1 MNKKYFFMKKKTSKS
16 NLLFV
21 GVMFFSLNILAGI
34 SRENSA
40 ILKIASSQTSMFPI
54 FNPILNTLEISRY
67 GALANVDEKSKK
79 NNKLNEAIL
88 KDLFEIDFPEKGFYT
103 TGDAP
108 FSLGIFPSELN
119 PNINEV
125 YFSGPGIIDR
135 KNGVFDPVASGIGV
149 HEVTVSGIL
158 HGEKVSIAIAIIV
171 NDQCDPVT
179 SGNPDLD
186 NDGVSDICD
195 SDKDN
200 DGITNE
206 NENCFIM
213 ETVGGTFNTPIAI
226 DTNPTNTTVTIN
238 ALNGATFAPNF
249 SLAIEDSYLIKNTG
263 DNDRGL
269 LNIPNINTNFVT
281 YTFNTP
287 IPANQ
292 IGLFLYD
299 IDLYQDL
306 KFTFSGGTAT
316 ANDFKK
322 SDYLGVLNMTWDPA
336 TGTAEHIVNT
346 ASANDPIEQN
356 NFIFLYGDTDKTVTS
371 ITISNIDINNTDTPS
386 IINANN
392 FVGFSLFY
400 RKKSL
405 DTDNDGIPDC
415 EDLDS
420 DNDGCFD
427 SIESGGVD
435 DDINGEVDGDGID
448 AAGLVI
454 KSERRRGPGAN
465 YNGVT
470 GNEIVATKVEVDAT
484 ALVDQI
490 AVRGAAATFTIT
502 SASAISTTA
511 YTGVAPTTVP
521 DYTDASAVDV
531 SGGIIYQW
539 LQDGFNIS
547 DGGVFSGTDT
557 STLRISDVTGL
568 DGRVY
573 TLAITHSDN
582 YCTDIQHGATL
593 KIVPLIDAV
602 DDNFSG
608 TGVNGAIGGVAG
620 NAVANND
627 TLDGAAIVVGNIT
640 ITTEANAAN
649 IIVASNGDVQVPAG
663 TPAGIYKVTYQICE
677 VVNPTNCDT
686 AVIDVLVVAEVNN
699 DDINAMEDTPI
710 DIDIYNNDGGIPTNG
725 SLVTTNPTNGT
736 VTIDDGG
743 TPNDPSDD
751 VVTYIPDPDFNGTD
765 SFDYSVCDNASPANC
780 ATATVEVTVM
790 PTPDS
795 QDDMASILEDMSI
808 GVNIYGNDNDIPTN
822 GSLVTTNPANGTVTI
837 DDGGTPNDPSDD
849 IVTYTPD
856 PDFNGTDSFDYSVCD
871 NASPAN
877 CTTSTV
883 EITVI
888 PTPDSQNDDEETIEG
903 TPIEVDIYANDNDIP
918 TNGSLVTTNPANGT
932 VTINDGGT
940 PNDPSDDVVT
950 YTPDVG
956 FVGTDT
962 FNYTVCNKTKPL
974 VCTTSTV
981 TVVVVPTPDS
991 QNDMADTTEDTP
1003 VIVAIYTNDS
1013 NIPTDGVL
1021 NITNPTNGTVTI
1033 DNGGTPDDPSDDIVT
1048 YTPDADFNGTD
1059 SFDYTVC
1066 DNASPANCTT
1076 STVNVSVGATPDSQN
1091 DTANTTEDT
1100 AVTVDIYGN
1109 DNDIPTDGSLV
1120 TTNPTNGT
1128 VTIDNGGTPNDPSDD
1143 VVTYTPDADF
1153 NGTDSFDY
1161 TVCDNA
1167 SPANCTTSTVN
1178 VSVGATPDSQNDMAN
1193 TTEDTPVIVAIYT
1206 NDSNIP
1212 TDGALNITNP
1222 TNGTV
1227 TIDNGGTP
1235 DDPSDDIVTYTP
1247 DADFNGTDSFDYT
1260 VCDNA
1265 SPANCTTSTVNVS
1278 VGATPDSQNDMADT
1292 TEDTPVIV
1300 AIYTN
1305 DSNIPTDGVLNITNP
1320 TNGTVTIDNGG
1331 TPDDPSDDI
1340 VTYTPD
1346 ADFNGT
1352 DSFDYTVCDNA
1363 SPANCTTSTV
1373 NVSVGATPDSQ
1384 NDMADTTEDTPVIVA
1399 IYTNDSNIPTDGV
1412 LNITNPTNGTVT
1424 IDNGGT
1430 PDDPSDDIV
1439 TYTPDADFNGTDS
1452 FDYTVCDNA
1461 SPANCTTATVNVSVG
1476 AILDSEDDVANITED
1491 TAVTVD
1497 IYGNDNDIPTNGS
1510 LVTTNPAN
1518 GTVTIDNGGTPN
1530 DPSDDVVT
1538 YTPDASFI
1546 GTDTFDYTVCDNASP
1561 ANCTTSTVRVNVTPM
1576 SGNDIASTGEDT
1588 PVTVDIYTND
1598 SNVPTSGNLT
1608 TTDPVNGTVTID
1620 NGGTP
1625 NDPSD
1630 DIVTYTPNPDFSG
1643 TDSFQYTI
1651 CDNASPANCTT
1662 AIAIIIVEPDTDED
1676 GIVDSIDLDDDND
1689 GILDVNEK
1697 PCFVSLE
1704 NFGSGKGNILIN
1716 HSNVPVGNVGN
1727 VRIGSNPDF
1736 VGKPWFQSKS
1746 GADATG
1752 DPEGRYLSLD
1762 NPKGSAPVLIYKES
1776 INVEVNQEY
1785 SYSFFAAAAKEA
1797 IGKQAIAYPD
1807 ARIEVKDDLGTVLQ
1821 TINTGTF
1828 TLDWKKFELLFTS
1841 TTTTVTVEIYNN
1853 NIREL
1858 DNTLLI
1864 DEIFVSLASVSCD
1877 TDGDG
1882 IPNYLDLDSD
1892 NDGCNDVIESGGIDE
1907 DNDGIADGDGFNN
1920 VGQVTTGGAILTT
1933 NYDGVTGREDSAVQ
1947 LTVDASELI
1956 DQEVSRGS
1964 ATTFTIS
1971 NATAIKAVAYS
1982 GAAPSTVPDYTAAS
1996 AIDISDAIIYQ
2007 WQEDGIDLSDEGVY
2021 LGAKTKTLSI
2031 SDVSGLDGKVYTL
2044 TVTHP
2049 DNICGSVAHS
2059 ATLNVTLGDPDI
2071 TIYNELTPN
2080 GDGDNDTFYI
2090 DAINK
2095 YPNNSLEIYNRWGNL
2110 VYSKKGYD
2118 NTFEGI
2124 SNGRVNISE
2133 GSKLPA
2139 GTYFYVLDL
2148 GKVGKEPL
2156 KGWLYIN
2163 R

>member
-1 MNKKYFFMKKKTSKS
+1 MKKKTSKS

-54 FNPILNTLEISRY
+54 FNPILNTLEISQY

-371 ITISNIDINNTDTPS
+371 ITISNIDIDNTDTPS

-686 AVIDVLVVAEVNN
+686 AVIDILVVAEVNN

-1048 YTPDADFNGTD
+1048 YTPDPDFNGAD

-1091 DTANTTEDT
+1091 D
-1100 AVTVDIYGN
+1100 
-1109 DNDIPTDGSLV
+1109 
-1120 TTNPTNGT
+1120 
-1128 VTIDNGGTPNDPSDD
+1128 
-1143 VVTYTPDADF
+1143 
-1153 NGTDSFDY
+1153 
-1161 TVCDNA
+1161 
-1167 SPANCTTSTVN
+1167 
-1178 VSVGATPDSQNDMAN
+1178 
-1193 TTEDTPVIVAIYT
+1193 
-1206 NDSNIP
+1206 
-1212 TDGALNITNP
+1212 
-1222 TNGTV
+1222 
-1227 TIDNGGTP
+1227 
-1235 DDPSDDIVTYTP
+1235 
-1247 DADFNGTDSFDYT
+1247 
-1260 VCDNA
+1260 
-1265 SPANCTTSTVNVS
+1265 
-1278 VGATPDSQNDMADT
+1278 
-1292 TEDTPVIV
+1292 
-1300 AIYTN
+1300 
-1305 DSNIPTDGVLNITNP
+1305 
-1320 TNGTVTIDNGG
+1320 
-1331 TPDDPSDDI
+1331 
-1340 VTYTPD
+1340 
-1346 ADFNGT
+1346 
-1352 DSFDYTVCDNA
+1352 
-1363 SPANCTTSTV
+1363 
-1373 NVSVGATPDSQ
+1373 
-1384 NDMADTTEDTPVIVA
+1384 
-1399 IYTNDSNIPTDGV
+1399 
-1412 LNITNPTNGTVT
+1412 
-1424 IDNGGT
+1424 
-1430 PDDPSDDIV
+1430 
-1439 TYTPDADFNGTDS
+1439 
-1452 FDYTVCDNA
+1452 
-1461 SPANCTTATVNVSVG
+1461 
-1476 AILDSEDDVANITED
+1476 
-1491 TAVTVD
+1491 
-1497 IYGNDNDIPTNGS
+1497 
-1510 LVTTNPAN
+1510 
-1518 GTVTIDNGGTPN
+1518 
-1530 DPSDDVVT
+1530 
-1538 YTPDASFI
+1538 
-1546 GTDTFDYTVCDNASP
+1546 
-1561 ANCTTSTVRVNVTPM
+1561 
-1576 SGNDIASTGEDT
+1576 
-1588 PVTVDIYTND
+1588 
-1598 SNVPTSGNLT
+1598 
-1608 TTDPVNGTVTID
+1608 
-1620 NGGTP
+1620 
-1625 NDPSD
+1625 
-1630 DIVTYTPNPDFSG
+1630 
-1643 TDSFQYTI
+1643 
-1651 CDNASPANCTT
+1651 
-1662 AIAIIIVEPDTDED
+1662 
-1676 GIVDSIDLDDDND
+1676 
-1689 GILDVNEK
+1689 
-1697 PCFVSLE
+1697 
-1704 NFGSGKGNILIN
+1704 
-1716 HSNVPVGNVGN
+1716 
-1727 VRIGSNPDF
+1727 
-1736 VGKPWFQSKS
+1736 
-1746 GADATG
+1746 
-1752 DPEGRYLSLD
+1752 
-1762 NPKGSAPVLIYKES
+1762 
-1776 INVEVNQEY
+1776 
-1785 SYSFFAAAAKEA
+1785 
-1797 IGKQAIAYPD
+1797 
-1807 ARIEVKDDLGTVLQ
+1807 
-1821 TINTGTF
+1821 
-1828 TLDWKKFELLFTS
+1828 
-1841 TTTTVTVEIYNN
+1841 
-1853 NIREL
+1853 
-1858 DNTLLI
+1858 
-1864 DEIFVSLASVSCD
+1864 
-1877 TDGDG
+1877 
-1882 IPNYLDLDSD
+1882 
-1892 NDGCNDVIESGGIDE
+1892 
-1907 DNDGIADGDGFNN
+1907 
-1920 VGQVTTGGAILTT
+1920 
-1933 NYDGVTGREDSAVQ
+1933 
-1947 LTVDASELI
+1947 
-1956 DQEVSRGS
+1956 
-1964 ATTFTIS
+1964 
-1971 NATAIKAVAYS
+1971 
-1982 GAAPSTVPDYTAAS
+1982 
-1996 AIDISDAIIYQ
+1996 
-2007 WQEDGIDLSDEGVY
+2007 
-2021 LGAKTKTLSI
+2021 
-2031 SDVSGLDGKVYTL
+2031 
-2044 TVTHP
+2044 
-2049 DNICGSVAHS
+2049 
-2059 ATLNVTLGDPDI
+2059 
-2071 TIYNELTPN
+2071 
-2080 GDGDNDTFYI
+2080 
-2090 DAINK
+2090 
-2095 YPNNSLEIYNRWGNL
+2095 
-2110 VYSKKGYD
+2110 
-2118 NTFEGI
+2118 
-2124 SNGRVNISE
+2124 
-2133 GSKLPA
+2133 
-2139 GTYFYVLDL
+2139 
-2148 GKVGKEPL
+2148 
-2156 KGWLYIN
+2156 
-2163 R
+2163 

>member
-1 MNKKYFFMKKKTSKS
+1 MKKKTSKS

-1048 YTPDADFNGTD
+1048 YTPDPDFNGAD

-1091 DTANTTEDT
+1091 DTANT
-1100 AVTVDIYGN
+1100 I
-1109 DNDIPTDGSLV
+1109 
-1120 TTNPTNGT
+1120 
-1128 VTIDNGGTPNDPSDD
+1128 
-1143 VVTYTPDADF
+1143 
-1153 NGTDSFDY
+1153 
-1161 TVCDNA
+1161 
-1167 SPANCTTSTVN
+1167 
-1178 VSVGATPDSQNDMAN
+1178 
-1193 TTEDTPVIVAIYT
+1193 
-1206 NDSNIP
+1206 
-1212 TDGALNITNP
+1212 
-1222 TNGTV
+1222 
-1227 TIDNGGTP
+1227 
-1235 DDPSDDIVTYTP
+1235 
-1247 DADFNGTDSFDYT
+1247 
-1260 VCDNA
+1260 
-1265 SPANCTTSTVNVS
+1265 
-1278 VGATPDSQNDMADT
+1278 
-1292 TEDTPVIV
+1292 
-1300 AIYTN
+1300 
-1305 DSNIPTDGVLNITNP
+1305 
-1320 TNGTVTIDNGG
+1320 
-1331 TPDDPSDDI
+1331 
-1340 VTYTPD
+1340 
-1346 ADFNGT
+1346 
-1352 DSFDYTVCDNA
+1352 
-1363 SPANCTTSTV
+1363 
-1373 NVSVGATPDSQ
+1373 
-1384 NDMADTTEDTPVIVA
+1384 
-1399 IYTNDSNIPTDGV
+1399 
-1412 LNITNPTNGTVT
+1412 
-1424 IDNGGT
+1424 
-1430 PDDPSDDIV
+1430 
-1439 TYTPDADFNGTDS
+1439 
-1452 FDYTVCDNA
+1452 
-1461 SPANCTTATVNVSVG
+1461 
-1476 AILDSEDDVANITED
+1476 ED

>member
-1 MNKKYFFMKKKTSKS
+1 
-16 NLLFV
+16 
-21 GVMFFSLNILAGI
+21 
-34 SRENSA
+34 
-40 ILKIASSQTSMFPI
+40 
-54 FNPILNTLEISRY
+54 
-67 GALANVDEKSKK
+67 
-79 NNKLNEAIL
+79 
-88 KDLFEIDFPEKGFYT
+88 
-103 TGDAP
+103 
-108 FSLGIFPSELN
+108 
-119 PNINEV
+119 
-125 YFSGPGIIDR
+125 
-135 KNGVFDPVASGIGV
+135 
-149 HEVTVSGIL
+149 
-158 HGEKVSIAIAIIV
+158 
-171 NDQCDPVT
+171 
-179 SGNPDLD
+179 
-186 NDGVSDICD
+186 
-195 SDKDN
+195 
-200 DGITNE
+200 
-206 NENCFIM
+206 
-213 ETVGGTFNTPIAI
+213 
-226 DTNPTNTTVTIN
+226 
-238 ALNGATFAPNF
+238 
-249 SLAIEDSYLIKNTG
+249 
-263 DNDRGL
+263 
-269 LNIPNINTNFVT
+269 
-281 YTFNTP
+281 
-287 IPANQ
+287 
-292 IGLFLYD
+292 
-299 IDLYQDL
+299 
-306 KFTFSGGTAT
+306 
-316 ANDFKK
+316 
-322 SDYLGVLNMTWDPA
+322 
-336 TGTAEHIVNT
+336 
-346 ASANDPIEQN
+346 
-356 NFIFLYGDTDKTVTS
+356 
-371 ITISNIDINNTDTPS
+371 
-386 IINANN
+386 
-392 FVGFSLFY
+392 
-400 RKKSL
+400 
-405 DTDNDGIPDC
+405 
-415 EDLDS
+415 
-420 DNDGCFD
+420 
-427 SIESGGVD
+427 
-435 DDINGEVDGDGID
+435 
-448 AAGLVI
+448 
-454 KSERRRGPGAN
+454 
-465 YNGVT
+465 
-470 GNEIVATKVEVDAT
+470 
-484 ALVDQI
+484 
-490 AVRGAAATFTIT
+490 
-502 SASAISTTA
+502 
-511 YTGVAPTTVP
+511 
-521 DYTDASAVDV
+521 
-531 SGGIIYQW
+531 
-539 LQDGFNIS
+539 
-547 DGGVFSGTDT
+547 
-557 STLRISDVTGL
+557 
-568 DGRVY
+568 
-573 TLAITHSDN
+573 
-582 YCTDIQHGATL
+582 
-593 KIVPLIDAV
+593 
-602 DDNFSG
+602 
-608 TGVNGAIGGVAG
+608 
-620 NAVANND
+620 
-627 TLDGAAIVVGNIT
+627 
-640 ITTEANAAN
+640 
-649 IIVASNGDVQVPAG
+649 
-663 TPAGIYKVTYQICE
+663 
-677 VVNPTNCDT
+677 
-686 AVIDVLVVAEVNN
+686 
-699 DDINAMEDTPI
+699 
-710 DIDIYNNDGGIPTNG
+710 
-725 SLVTTNPTNGT
+725 
-736 VTIDDGG
+736 
-743 TPNDPSDD
+743 
-751 VVTYIPDPDFNGTD
+751 
-765 SFDYSVCDNASPANC
+765 
-780 ATATVEVTVM
+780 
-790 PTPDS
+790 
-795 QDDMASILEDMSI
+795 
-808 GVNIYGNDNDIPTN
+808 
-822 GSLVTTNPANGTVTI
+822 
-837 DDGGTPNDPSDD
+837 
-849 IVTYTPD
+849 
-856 PDFNGTDSFDYSVCD
+856 
-871 NASPAN
+871 
-877 CTTSTV
+877 
-883 EITVI
+883 
-888 PTPDSQNDDEETIEG
+888 
-903 TPIEVDIYANDNDIP
+903 
-918 TNGSLVTTNPANGT
+918 
-932 VTINDGGT
+932 
-940 PNDPSDDVVT
+940 
-950 YTPDVG
+950 
-956 FVGTDT
+956 
-962 FNYTVCNKTKPL
+962 
-974 VCTTSTV
+974 
-981 TVVVVPTPDS
+981 
-991 QNDMADTTEDTP
+991 
-1003 VIVAIYTNDS
+1003 
-1013 NIPTDGVL
+1013 
-1021 NITNPTNGTVTI
+1021 
-1033 DNGGTPDDPSDDIVT
+1033 
-1048 YTPDADFNGTD
+1048 
-1059 SFDYTVC
+1059 
-1066 DNASPANCTT
+1066 
-1076 STVNVSVGATPDSQN
+1076 N
-1091 DTANTTEDT
+1091 DTANT
-1100 AVTVDIYGN
+1100 
-1109 DNDIPTDGSLV
+1109 
-1120 TTNPTNGT
+1120 
-1128 VTIDNGGTPNDPSDD
+1128 
-1143 VVTYTPDADF
+1143 
-1153 NGTDSFDY
+1153 
-1161 TVCDNA
+1161 
-1167 SPANCTTSTVN
+1167 
-1178 VSVGATPDSQNDMAN
+1178 
-1193 TTEDTPVIVAIYT
+1193 
-1206 NDSNIP
+1206 
-1212 TDGALNITNP
+1212 
-1222 TNGTV
+1222 
-1227 TIDNGGTP
+1227 
-1235 DDPSDDIVTYTP
+1235 
-1247 DADFNGTDSFDYT
+1247 
-1260 VCDNA
+1260 
-1265 SPANCTTSTVNVS
+1265 
-1278 VGATPDSQNDMADT
+1278 
-1292 TEDTPVIV
+1292 
-1300 AIYTN
+1300 
-1305 DSNIPTDGVLNITNP
+1305 
-1320 TNGTVTIDNGG
+1320 
-1331 TPDDPSDDI
+1331 
-1340 VTYTPD
+1340 
-1346 ADFNGT
+1346 
-1352 DSFDYTVCDNA
+1352 
-1363 SPANCTTSTV
+1363 
-1373 NVSVGATPDSQ
+1373 
-1384 NDMADTTEDTPVIVA
+1384 
-1399 IYTNDSNIPTDGV
+1399 
-1412 LNITNPTNGTVT
+1412 
-1424 IDNGGT
+1424 
-1430 PDDPSDDIV
+1430 
-1439 TYTPDADFNGTDS
+1439 
-1452 FDYTVCDNA
+1452 
-1461 SPANCTTATVNVSVG
+1461 
-1476 AILDSEDDVANITED
+1476 TED

-1807 ARIEVKDDLGTVLQ
+1807 ARIEVKDDLGMVLQ

>member
-54 FNPILNTLEISRY
+54 FNPILNTLEISQY

-649 IIVASNGDVQVPAG
+649 IIVTSNGDVQVPAG

-837 DDGGTPNDPSDD
+837 DNGGTPNDPSDD
-849 IVTYTPD
+849 VVTYTPD

-1048 YTPDADFNGTD
+1048 YTPDPDFNGAD

-1091 DTANTTEDT
+1091 DVANT
-1100 AVTVDIYGN
+1100 I
-1109 DNDIPTDGSLV
+1109 
-1120 TTNPTNGT
+1120 
-1128 VTIDNGGTPNDPSDD
+1128 
-1143 VVTYTPDADF
+1143 
-1153 NGTDSFDY
+1153 
-1161 TVCDNA
+1161 
-1167 SPANCTTSTVN
+1167 
-1178 VSVGATPDSQNDMAN
+1178 
-1193 TTEDTPVIVAIYT
+1193 
-1206 NDSNIP
+1206 
-1212 TDGALNITNP
+1212 
-1222 TNGTV
+1222 
-1227 TIDNGGTP
+1227 
-1235 DDPSDDIVTYTP
+1235 
-1247 DADFNGTDSFDYT
+1247 
-1260 VCDNA
+1260 
-1265 SPANCTTSTVNVS
+1265 
-1278 VGATPDSQNDMADT
+1278 
-1292 TEDTPVIV
+1292 
-1300 AIYTN
+1300 
-1305 DSNIPTDGVLNITNP
+1305 
-1320 TNGTVTIDNGG
+1320 
-1331 TPDDPSDDI
+1331 
-1340 VTYTPD
+1340 
-1346 ADFNGT
+1346 
-1352 DSFDYTVCDNA
+1352 
-1363 SPANCTTSTV
+1363 
-1373 NVSVGATPDSQ
+1373 
-1384 NDMADTTEDTPVIVA
+1384 
-1399 IYTNDSNIPTDGV
+1399 
-1412 LNITNPTNGTVT
+1412 
-1424 IDNGGT
+1424 
-1430 PDDPSDDIV
+1430 
-1439 TYTPDADFNGTDS
+1439 
-1452 FDYTVCDNA
+1452 
-1461 SPANCTTATVNVSVG
+1461 
-1476 AILDSEDDVANITED
+1476 ED

>member
-1 MNKKYFFMKKKTSKS
+1 MKKKTSKS

-54 FNPILNTLEISRY
+54 FNPILNTLEISQY

-79 NNKLNEAIL
+79 NNKLNETIL

-135 KNGVFDPVASGIGV
+135 KNGVFDPVASGIGI

-158 HGEKVSIAIAIIV
+158 YGEKVSIAIAIIV

-213 ETVGGTFNTPIAI
+213 ETVGGTFNTPITI

-281 YTFNTP
+281 YTFSTP

-371 ITISNIDINNTDTPS
+371 ITISNIDIDNTDTPS

-427 SIESGGVD
+427 SIESGGID

-454 KSERRRGPGAN
+454 KSERRRGPRAN

-490 AVRGAAATFTIT
+490 AVRGTAATFTIT
-502 SASAISTTA
+502 STSAISTTA

-620 NAVANND
+620 NAVVNND
-627 TLDGAAIVVGNIT
+627 TLDGAAIAVGNIT
-640 ITTEANAAN
+640 ITTEANVAN
-649 IIVASNGDVQVPAG
+649 IIVASNGDVQVSAG

-686 AVIDVLVVAEVNN
+686 AVIDVLVVAAVNN

-725 SLVTTNPTNGT
+725 SLTTTNPTNGT

-751 VVTYIPDPDFNGTD
+751 VVTYTPDADFNGTD

-795 QDDMASILEDMSI
+795 QNDMASILEDMSI
-808 GVNIYGNDNDIPTN
+808 GVNVYGNDNDIPTN
-822 GSLVTTNPANGTVTI
+822 GSLTITNPANGTVTI

-932 VTINDGGT
+932 VTIDNGGT

-950 YTPDVG
+950 YTPDAG

-991 QNDMADTTEDTP
+991 QNDTANTTEDTP

-1021 NITNPTNGTVTI
+1021 N
-1033 DNGGTPDDPSDDIVT
+1033 
-1048 YTPDADFNGTD
+1048 
-1059 SFDYTVC
+1059 
-1066 DNASPANCTT
+1066 
-1076 STVNVSVGATPDSQN
+1076 
-1091 DTANTTEDT
+1091 
-1100 AVTVDIYGN
+1100 
-1109 DNDIPTDGSLV
+1109 

-1178 VSVGATPDSQNDMAN
+1178 VSVGATPDSQNDTAN
-1193 TTEDTPVIVAIYT
+1193 TTEDTPVTVAIYT
-1206 NDSNIP
+1206 NDNDIP
-1212 TDGALNITNP
+1212 TDGVLNITNP

-1235 DDPSDDIVTYTP
+1235 NDPSDDVVTYTP

-1278 VGATPDSQNDMADT
+1278 VGATPDSQNDTANTTEDTPVTVAIYTNDNDIPTDGVLNITNPTNGTVTIDNGGTPNDPSDDVVTYTPDAGFNGSDSFDYTVCDNASPANCTTSTVNVSVGATPDSQNDTANT

-1305 DSNIPTDGVLNITNP
+1305 DSNIPTDGVLNTTNP

-1331 TPDDPSDDI
+1331 TPNDPSDDV

-1373 NVSVGATPDSQ
+1373 NVSVGA
-1384 NDMADTTEDTPVIVA
+1384 
-1399 IYTNDSNIPTDGV
+1399 
-1412 LNITNPTNGTVT
+1412 
-1424 IDNGGT
+1424 
-1430 PDDPSDDIV
+1430 
-1439 TYTPDADFNGTDS
+1439 
-1452 FDYTVCDNA
+1452 
-1461 SPANCTTATVNVSVG
+1461 
-1476 AILDSEDDVANITED
+1476 ILDSEDDVANTTED
-1491 TAVTVD
+1491 TPVTVD

-1546 GTDTFDYTVCDNASP
+1546 GTDSFDYTVCDNASP

-1676 GIVDSIDLDDDND
+1676 GILDSIDLDDDND

-1716 HSNVPVGNVGN
+1716 HSNVPVGNVGD

-1807 ARIEVKDDLGTVLQ
+1807 VKIEVKDDSGTVLQ

-1920 VGQVTTGGAILTT
+1920 VGQVTTEGAILTT

-1947 LTVDASELI
+1947 LTVDASELV

-2007 WQEDGIDLSDEGVY
+2007 WQEDGIDLSDGGVY
-2021 LGAKTKTLSI
+2021 LGTKTKTLSI

-2044 TVTHP
+2044 KVTHP
-2049 DNICGSVAHS
+2049 DNVCGSVAHS

-2110 VYSKKGYD
+2110 VYSKKGYG

-2133 GSKLPA
+2133 GAKLPA

>member
-1 MNKKYFFMKKKTSKS
+1 
-16 NLLFV
+16 
-21 GVMFFSLNILAGI
+21 
-34 SRENSA
+34 
-40 ILKIASSQTSMFPI
+40 
-54 FNPILNTLEISRY
+54 
-67 GALANVDEKSKK
+67 
-79 NNKLNEAIL
+79 
-88 KDLFEIDFPEKGFYT
+88 
-103 TGDAP
+103 
-108 FSLGIFPSELN
+108 
-119 PNINEV
+119 
-125 YFSGPGIIDR
+125 
-135 KNGVFDPVASGIGV
+135 
-149 HEVTVSGIL
+149 
-158 HGEKVSIAIAIIV
+158 
-171 NDQCDPVT
+171 
-179 SGNPDLD
+179 
-186 NDGVSDICD
+186 
-195 SDKDN
+195 
-200 DGITNE
+200 
-206 NENCFIM
+206 
-213 ETVGGTFNTPIAI
+213 
-226 DTNPTNTTVTIN
+226 
-238 ALNGATFAPNF
+238 
-249 SLAIEDSYLIKNTG
+249 
-263 DNDRGL
+263 
-269 LNIPNINTNFVT
+269 
-281 YTFNTP
+281 
-287 IPANQ
+287 
-292 IGLFLYD
+292 
-299 IDLYQDL
+299 
-306 KFTFSGGTAT
+306 
-316 ANDFKK
+316 
-322 SDYLGVLNMTWDPA
+322 
-336 TGTAEHIVNT
+336 
-346 ASANDPIEQN
+346 
-356 NFIFLYGDTDKTVTS
+356 
-371 ITISNIDINNTDTPS
+371 
-386 IINANN
+386 
-392 FVGFSLFY
+392 
-400 RKKSL
+400 
-405 DTDNDGIPDC
+405 
-415 EDLDS
+415 
-420 DNDGCFD
+420 
-427 SIESGGVD
+427 
-435 DDINGEVDGDGID
+435 
-448 AAGLVI
+448 
-454 KSERRRGPGAN
+454 
-465 YNGVT
+465 
-470 GNEIVATKVEVDAT
+470 
-484 ALVDQI
+484 
-490 AVRGAAATFTIT
+490 
-502 SASAISTTA
+502 
-511 YTGVAPTTVP
+511 
-521 DYTDASAVDV
+521 
-531 SGGIIYQW
+531 
-539 LQDGFNIS
+539 
-547 DGGVFSGTDT
+547 
-557 STLRISDVTGL
+557 
-568 DGRVY
+568 
-573 TLAITHSDN
+573 
-582 YCTDIQHGATL
+582 
-593 KIVPLIDAV
+593 
-602 DDNFSG
+602 
-608 TGVNGAIGGVAG
+608 
-620 NAVANND
+620 
-627 TLDGAAIVVGNIT
+627 
-640 ITTEANAAN
+640 
-649 IIVASNGDVQVPAG
+649 
-663 TPAGIYKVTYQICE
+663 
-677 VVNPTNCDT
+677 
-686 AVIDVLVVAEVNN
+686 
-699 DDINAMEDTPI
+699 
-710 DIDIYNNDGGIPTNG
+710 
-725 SLVTTNPTNGT
+725 
-736 VTIDDGG
+736 
-743 TPNDPSDD
+743 
-751 VVTYIPDPDFNGTD
+751 
-765 SFDYSVCDNASPANC
+765 
-780 ATATVEVTVM
+780 
-790 PTPDS
+790 
-795 QDDMASILEDMSI
+795 
-808 GVNIYGNDNDIPTN
+808 
-822 GSLVTTNPANGTVTI
+822 
-837 DDGGTPNDPSDD
+837 
-849 IVTYTPD
+849 
-856 PDFNGTDSFDYSVCD
+856 
-871 NASPAN
+871 
-877 CTTSTV
+877 
-883 EITVI
+883 
-888 PTPDSQNDDEETIEG
+888 
-903 TPIEVDIYANDNDIP
+903 
-918 TNGSLVTTNPANGT
+918 
-932 VTINDGGT
+932 
-940 PNDPSDDVVT
+940 
-950 YTPDVG
+950 
-956 FVGTDT
+956 
-962 FNYTVCNKTKPL
+962 
-974 VCTTSTV
+974 
-981 TVVVVPTPDS
+981 
-991 QNDMADTTEDTP
+991 
-1003 VIVAIYTNDS
+1003 
-1013 NIPTDGVL
+1013 
-1021 NITNPTNGTVTI
+1021 
-1033 DNGGTPDDPSDDIVT
+1033 
-1048 YTPDADFNGTD
+1048 
-1059 SFDYTVC
+1059 
-1066 DNASPANCTT
+1066 T

-1109 DNDIPTDGSLV
+1109 DNDIPTDGALV

-1143 VVTYTPDADF
+1143 V
-1153 NGTDSFDY
+1153 
-1161 TVCDNA
+1161 
-1167 SPANCTTSTVN
+1167 
-1178 VSVGATPDSQNDMAN
+1178 
-1193 TTEDTPVIVAIYT
+1193 
-1206 NDSNIP
+1206 
-1212 TDGALNITNP
+1212 
-1222 TNGTV
+1222 
-1227 TIDNGGTP
+1227 
-1235 DDPSDDIVTYTP
+1235 
-1247 DADFNGTDSFDYT
+1247 
-1260 VCDNA
+1260 
-1265 SPANCTTSTVNVS
+1265 
-1278 VGATPDSQNDMADT
+1278 
-1292 TEDTPVIV
+1292 
-1300 AIYTN
+1300 
-1305 DSNIPTDGVLNITNP
+1305 
-1320 TNGTVTIDNGG
+1320 
-1331 TPDDPSDDI
+1331 

-1476 AILDSEDDVANITED
+1476 AILDSEDDVANTTED

-1518 GTVTIDNGGTPN
+1518 GTVTINNGGTPN

-1630 DIVTYTPNPDFSG
+1630 DVVTYTPNPDFSG

-1807 ARIEVKDDLGTVLQ
+1807 ARIEVKDDLGMVLQ

-2049 DNICGSVAHS
+2049 DNVCGSVVHS

-2133 GSKLPA
+2133 GAKLPA

-2148 GKVGKEPL
+2148 SKVGKEPL

>member
-54 FNPILNTLEISRY
+54 FNPILNTLEISQY

-79 NNKLNEAIL
+79 NNKLNETIL

-135 KNGVFDPVASGIGV
+135 KNGVFDPVASGIGI

-158 HGEKVSIAIAIIV
+158 YGEKVSIAIAIIV

-213 ETVGGTFNTPIAI
+213 ETVGGTFNTPITI

-281 YTFNTP
+281 YTFSTP

-336 TGTAEHIVNT
+336 AGTAEHIVNT

-371 ITISNIDINNTDTPS
+371 ITISNIDIDNTDTPS

-427 SIESGGVD
+427 SIESGGID

-454 KSERRRGPGAN
+454 KSERRRGPRAN

-490 AVRGAAATFTIT
+490 AVRGTAATFTIT
-502 SASAISTTA
+502 STSAISTTA

-573 TLAITHSDN
+573 TLVITHSDN
-582 YCTDIQHGATL
+582 YCTNIQHGATL

-620 NAVANND
+620 NAVVNND
-627 TLDGAAIVVGNIT
+627 TLDGAAIAVGNIT
-640 ITTEANAAN
+640 ITTEANVAN

-686 AVIDVLVVAEVNN
+686 AVIDVLVVAAVNN
-699 DDINAMEDTPI
+699 DDINAMEDIPI

-725 SLVTTNPTNGT
+725 SLTTTNPTNGT

-751 VVTYIPDPDFNGTD
+751 VVTYTPDADFNGTD

-795 QDDMASILEDMSI
+795 QNDMASILEDMSI
-808 GVNIYGNDNDIPTN
+808 GVNVYGNDNDIPTN
-822 GSLVTTNPANGTVTI
+822 GSLTITNPANGTVTI

-888 PTPDSQNDDEETIEG
+888 PTPDSQNDDDETIEG

-991 QNDMADTTEDTP
+991 QNDMANTTEDTP

-1033 DNGGTPDDPSDDIVT
+1033 DNGGTPNDPSDDIVT
-1048 YTPDADFNGTD
+1048 YTPDPDFNGAD

-1109 DNDIPTDGSLV
+1109 DNDIPTNGSLV
-1120 TTNPTNGT
+1120 TTNPANGT

-1143 VVTYTPDADF
+1143 VVTYTPD
-1153 NGTDSFDY
+1153 T
-1161 TVCDNA
+1161 
-1167 SPANCTTSTVN
+1167 
-1178 VSVGATPDSQNDMAN
+1178 
-1193 TTEDTPVIVAIYT
+1193 
-1206 NDSNIP
+1206 
-1212 TDGALNITNP
+1212 
-1222 TNGTV
+1222 
-1227 TIDNGGTP
+1227 
-1235 DDPSDDIVTYTP
+1235 
-1247 DADFNGTDSFDYT
+1247 
-1260 VCDNA
+1260 
-1265 SPANCTTSTVNVS
+1265 
-1278 VGATPDSQNDMADT
+1278 
-1292 TEDTPVIV
+1292 
-1300 AIYTN
+1300 
-1305 DSNIPTDGVLNITNP
+1305 
-1320 TNGTVTIDNGG
+1320 
-1331 TPDDPSDDI
+1331 
-1340 VTYTPD
+1340 
-1346 ADFNGT
+1346 DFNGT

-1476 AILDSEDDVANITED
+1476 AILDSEDDVANTTED

-1518 GTVTIDNGGTPN
+1518 GTVTINNGGTPN

-1752 DPEGRYLSLD
+1752 NPEGRYLSLD

-1877 TDGDG
+1877 TDGDD

-2148 GKVGKEPL
+2148 SKVGKEPL

>member
-54 FNPILNTLEISRY
+54 FNPILNTLEISQY

-158 HGEKVSIAIAIIV
+158 YGEKVSIAIAIIV

-371 ITISNIDINNTDTPS
+371 ITISNIDIDNTDTPS

-484 ALVDQI
+484 ALEDQI

-991 QNDMADTTEDTP
+991 QNDMANTTEDTPVIVAIYTNDSNIPTDGVLNITNPTNGTVTIDNGGTPNDPSDDIVTYTPDPDFNGADSFDYTVCDNASPANCTTSTVNVSVGATPDSQNDTANTIEDTAVTVDIYGNDNDIPTNGSLVTTNPANGTVTIDNGGTPNDPSDDVVTYTPDADFNGTDSFDYTVCDNASPANCTTSTVNVSVGATPDSQNDMANTTEDTP

-1033 DNGGTPDDPSDDIVT
+1033 DNGGTPDDPSDDVVT

-1143 VVTYTPDADF
+1143 V
-1153 NGTDSFDY
+1153 
-1161 TVCDNA
+1161 
-1167 SPANCTTSTVN
+1167 
-1178 VSVGATPDSQNDMAN
+1178 
-1193 TTEDTPVIVAIYT
+1193 
-1206 NDSNIP
+1206 
-1212 TDGALNITNP
+1212 
-1222 TNGTV
+1222 
-1227 TIDNGGTP
+1227 
-1235 DDPSDDIVTYTP
+1235 
-1247 DADFNGTDSFDYT
+1247 
-1260 VCDNA
+1260 
-1265 SPANCTTSTVNVS
+1265 
-1278 VGATPDSQNDMADT
+1278 
-1292 TEDTPVIV
+1292 
-1300 AIYTN
+1300 
-1305 DSNIPTDGVLNITNP
+1305 
-1320 TNGTVTIDNGG
+1320 
-1331 TPDDPSDDI
+1331 

-1476 AILDSEDDVANITED
+1476 AILDSEDDVANTTED

>member
-54 FNPILNTLEISRY
+54 FNPILNTLEISQY

-238 ALNGATFAPNF
+238 ALNGAAFDLNF

-371 ITISNIDINNTDTPS
+371 ITISNIDIDNTDTPS

-435 DDINGEVDGDGID
+435 DDMNGEVDGDGID

-981 TVVVVPTPDS
+981 TVVVAPTPDS

-1109 DNDIPTDGSLV
+1109 DNDIPTDGYLV

-1143 VVTYTPDADF
+1143 V
-1153 NGTDSFDY
+1153 
-1161 TVCDNA
+1161 
-1167 SPANCTTSTVN
+1167 
-1178 VSVGATPDSQNDMAN
+1178 
-1193 TTEDTPVIVAIYT
+1193 
-1206 NDSNIP
+1206 
-1212 TDGALNITNP
+1212 
-1222 TNGTV
+1222 
-1227 TIDNGGTP
+1227 
-1235 DDPSDDIVTYTP
+1235 
-1247 DADFNGTDSFDYT
+1247 
-1260 VCDNA
+1260 
-1265 SPANCTTSTVNVS
+1265 
-1278 VGATPDSQNDMADT
+1278 
-1292 TEDTPVIV
+1292 
-1300 AIYTN
+1300 
-1305 DSNIPTDGVLNITNP
+1305 
-1320 TNGTVTIDNGG
+1320 
-1331 TPDDPSDDI
+1331 

-1476 AILDSEDDVANITED
+1476 AILDSEDDVANTTED

-1518 GTVTIDNGGTPN
+1518 GTVTINNGGTPN

-1630 DIVTYTPNPDFSG
+1630 DVVTYTPNPDFSG

-1807 ARIEVKDDLGTVLQ
+1807 ARIEVKDDLGMVLQ

-1864 DEIFVSLASVSCD
+1864 DEIFVSLVSVSCD

-2049 DNICGSVAHS
+2049 DNVCGSVVHS

-2133 GSKLPA
+2133 GAKLPA

-2148 GKVGKEPL
+2148 SKVGKEPL

>member
-1 MNKKYFFMKKKTSKS
+1 MKKKTSKS

-54 FNPILNTLEISRY
+54 FNPILNILEISQY

-79 NNKLNEAIL
+79 NNKLNKTIL

-108 FSLGIFPSELN
+108 FSLGIFPSGLN

-125 YFSGPGIIDR
+125 YFSGPGIIDK
-135 KNGVFDPVASGIGV
+135 KNGVFDPVASGIGI

-158 HGEKVSIAIAIIV
+158 YGKKVSIAIAIIV
-171 NDQCDPVT
+171 NDQCDPAA

-371 ITISNIDINNTDTPS
+371 ITISNIDIDNTDTPS
-386 IINANN
+386 TINANN

-435 DDINGEVDGDGID
+435 NDMNGEVDGDGID

-539 LQDGFNIS
+539 LQDGLNIS

-573 TLAITHSDN
+573 TLTITHSDN

-620 NAVANND
+620 NAVTNND
-627 TLDGAAIVVGNIT
+627 ILDGAAIAVGNIA

-677 VVNPTNCDT
+677 VANPTNCDT
-686 AVIDVLVVAEVNN
+686 AVIDVLVVAAVNN

-725 SLVTTNPTNGT
+725 SLTTTNPTNGT
-736 VTIDDGG
+736 VAIDDGG

-751 VVTYIPDPDFNGTD
+751 VVTYTPDADFNGTD

-795 QDDMASILEDMSI
+795 QNDMTSILEDMSI
-808 GVNIYGNDNDIPTN
+808 GVNVYGNDNDIPTN
-822 GSLVTTNPANGTVTI
+822 GSLTTTNPANGTVTI

-856 PDFNGTDSFDYSVCD
+856 PDFNGIDSFDYSVCD

-888 PTPDSQNDDEETIEG
+888 PTPDSQNDDDETIEG

-932 VTINDGGT
+932 VTIDDGGT

-991 QNDMADTTEDTP
+991 QNDTADTIEDTP
-1003 VIVAIYTNDS
+1003 VEVTIYDNDS

-1033 DNGGTPDDPSDDIVT
+1033 DNGGTPNDPSDDIVT

-1100 AVTVDIYGN
+1100 PVTVAIYTN

-1120 TTNPTNGT
+1120 TTNPANGTVMIDDGGTPNDPSDDVVTYTPDADFNGTDSFDYTVCDNASPANCTTSTVNVSVGATPDSQNDTANTTEDTPVIVAIYTNDSNIPTDGVLNITNPTNGT

-1178 VSVGATPDSQNDMAN
+1178 VSVGATPDSQNDTAN
-1193 TTEDTPVIVAIYT
+1193 TTEDTPVTVDIYG
-1206 NDSNIP
+1206 NDNDIP
-1212 TDGALNITNP
+1212 TEGSLVTTNP
-1222 TNGTV
+1222 ANGTV

-1235 DDPSDDIVTYTP
+1235 NDPSDDVVTYTP

-1278 VGATPDSQNDMADT
+1278 VGATPDSQNDTANT

-1331 TPDDPSDDI
+1331 TPNDPSDDV

-1363 SPANCTTSTV
+1363 
-1373 NVSVGATPDSQ
+1373 
-1384 NDMADTTEDTPVIVA
+1384 
-1399 IYTNDSNIPTDGV
+1399 
-1412 LNITNPTNGTVT
+1412 L
-1424 IDNGGT
+1424 
-1430 PDDPSDDIV
+1430 
-1439 TYTPDADFNGTDS
+1439 
-1452 FDYTVCDNA
+1452 
-1461 SPANCTTATVNVSVG
+1461 PANCTTATVNVSVG
-1476 AILDSEDDVANITED
+1476 AILDSEDDVANTTED
-1491 TAVTVD
+1491 TPVTVD

-1588 PVTVDIYTND
+1588 PVIIDIYTND

-1608 TTDPVNGTVTID
+1608 TTDPVNGMVTID

-1676 GIVDSIDLDDDND
+1676 GIIDSVDLDDDND

-1785 SYSFFAAAAKEA
+1785 SYSFFAVAAKEA

-1807 ARIEVKDDLGTVLQ
+1807 VRIEVKDDLGTVLQ
-1821 TINTGTF
+1821 TINIGTF

-1892 NDGCNDVIESGGIDE
+1892 NDGCNDVIESGGVDE

-1947 LTVDASELI
+1947 LTVDASELVG
-1956 DQEVSRGS
+1956 QEVSRGS

-1971 NATAIKAVAYS
+1971 NATAIKTVTYS
-1982 GAAPSTVPDYTAAS
+1982 GTAPSTVPDYTAAS
-1996 AIDISDAIIYQ
+1996 AIDISDAIVYQ

-2021 LGAKTKTLSI
+2021 LGTKTKTLSI
-2031 SDVSGLDGKVYTL
+2031 SDVSDLDGKVYTL
-2044 TVTHP
+2044 KVTHP
-2049 DNICGSVAHS
+2049 DNICGNVAHS
-2059 ATLNVTLGDPDI
+2059 AVLNVTLGDPDI

>member
-54 FNPILNTLEISRY
+54 FNPILNTLEISQY

-371 ITISNIDINNTDTPS
+371 ITISNIDIDNTDTPS

-765 SFDYSVCDNASPANC
+765 SFDYSVCDNALPANC

-991 QNDMADTTEDTP
+991 QNDMANTTEDTP

-1091 DTANTTEDT
+1091 DTANTIEDT

-1143 VVTYTPDADF
+1143 V
-1153 NGTDSFDY
+1153 
-1161 TVCDNA
+1161 
-1167 SPANCTTSTVN
+1167 
-1178 VSVGATPDSQNDMAN
+1178 
-1193 TTEDTPVIVAIYT
+1193 
-1206 NDSNIP
+1206 
-1212 TDGALNITNP
+1212 
-1222 TNGTV
+1222 
-1227 TIDNGGTP
+1227 
-1235 DDPSDDIVTYTP
+1235 
-1247 DADFNGTDSFDYT
+1247 
-1260 VCDNA
+1260 
-1265 SPANCTTSTVNVS
+1265 
-1278 VGATPDSQNDMADT
+1278 
-1292 TEDTPVIV
+1292 
-1300 AIYTN
+1300 
-1305 DSNIPTDGVLNITNP
+1305 
-1320 TNGTVTIDNGG
+1320 
-1331 TPDDPSDDI
+1331 

-1476 AILDSEDDVANITED
+1476 AILDSEDDVANTIED

-1630 DIVTYTPNPDFSG
+1630 DVVTYTPNPDFSG